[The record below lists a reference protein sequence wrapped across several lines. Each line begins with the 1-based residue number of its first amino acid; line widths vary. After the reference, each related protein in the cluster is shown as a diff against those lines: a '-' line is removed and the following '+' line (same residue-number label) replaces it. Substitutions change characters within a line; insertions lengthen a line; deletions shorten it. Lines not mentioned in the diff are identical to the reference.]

1 MRRLSRTFSLI
12 VLFFVFSH
20 LSSKFF
26 DVQAVDLRNKI
37 EVEEEKSD
45 SSVVRIYTA
54 GAPGSGV
61 IIGKNKNIYT
71 LVTAAHVIDLSNIN
85 EIEIQD
91 SRGDFFKVIEIL
103 KPFPDKDIAFIKF
116 KATVDIPTA
125 IMPFLDNNFWNQ
137 IEEWNYIFV
146 EGIANESKGVPQ
158 ATRRSSGG
166 QLVGLLTQTK
176 DGYNLL
182 HTANTNVGMSGG
194 AIYGQMNSYLR
205 VLPYSKGSEMKYKY
219 VTQEDLNKITTK
231 RRGFIEE
238 FHVKLSDNY
247 TYKSNAL
254 YEEITNKRKEIL
266 YPNSPTANFK
276 KDIEKQISLL
286 ENERSEILYYD
297 SFSKY
302 GLVPEFKSDLFSKSE
317 KDLYKKCVSGSWRD
331 DPKITANIPL
341 KNAFDEAGYRGASA
355 WGYRGNSQQKKEY
368 DERGKPYY
376 YLGWD
381 CLSAI
386 NRVFPYQYEVC
397 NLSSFERSS
406 LKYLLLGIHGRSE
419 KYTYGGKSGT
429 GLGLFLGENDI
440 SNWLKVNGKNL
451 GIKLTNGESIP
462 SIMCNKN

>member
-1 MRRLSRTFSLI
+1 MKKIRKSFLLIIFLVIFSTP
-12 VLFFVFSH
+12 LF
-20 LSSKFF
+20 KFF
-26 DVQAVDLRNKI
+26 NVRAVDLRNKV
-37 EVEEEKSD
+37 EVEEEKSN

-116 KATVDIPTA
+116 KAAVNIPIA

-137 IEEWNYIFV
+137 IEKWNYIFV

-166 QLVGLLTQTK
+166 QLVGLLSQTK

-219 VTQEDLNKITTK
+219 VTQDDLKKITTK
-231 RRGFIEE
+231 RSGFIEE
-238 FHVKLSDNY
+238 FLVKLSDNH
-247 TYKSNAL
+247 TYKVNAL

-266 YPNSPTANFK
+266 YPNSPTENFR
-276 KDIEKQISLL
+276 KDIEEQISSL
-286 ENERSEILYYD
+286 ENERSEVTYYD

-355 WGYRGNSQQKKEY
+355 WGYRGNSKQKKEY
-368 DERGKPYY
+368 DERGKPRYF
-376 YLGWD
+376 LAWD

-386 NRVFPYQYEVC
+386 NQVFPYQYEVC
-397 NLSSFERSS
+397 NLNSFERSS
-406 LKYLLLGIHGRSE
+406 LKYLLLGVHGRSE
-419 KYTYGGKSGT
+419 RYTYGGKSGT
-429 GLGLFLGENDI
+429 GLGLFLGEKDI
-440 SNWLKVNGKNL
+440 SNWLRLNGKKL
-451 GIKLTNGESIP
+451 GIKLTNGETIP
-462 SIMCNKN
+462 RIMCNKN